1 LNHQRRPH
9 LESRLNP
16 KRARKSSGA
25 QAIKAKLH
33 SNAGPT
39 SKHAQTIHVR
49 LPSPRLPLHPA
60 LTRRLST
67 GATGFIG
74 GDALAAL
81 AAAHPEFSLSC
92 LVRGSAKGARVAAA
106 FPRVRL
112 VYGTLDDA
120 PLLRAEAAAAD
131 VVCHF
136 ADCDHEGAA
145 AALVE
150 GLAAREGGAPG
161 WPVHTSGTGI
171 LTVGDVVAGRCGGE
185 GGDVFDDWEG
195 VGAVTELPDEAWHR
209 KVDKIVLGA
218 ATHGNVKTAIVCPPT
233 IYGVGRGPDKTDSDQ
248 WPRMAEAAL
257 QRGKGF
263 CVGEGKNR
271 WTHVHVHDLSDLFLR
286 LIDAA
291 VKQGGDATWND
302 KGYYFC
308 ESGEYVWEDMA
319 KKIAAE
325 SKKQGFIK
333 TDEIDH
339 LSKEEAD
346 ELTPHGSAKWGMN
359 SRCKAIRGNKL
370 LGWKPTSP
378 SPVEELPGMVK
389 IAAEKLGLV
398 KSHAAIAAG
407 DV

>member
-1 LNHQRRPH
+1 M
-9 LESRLNP
+9 
-16 KRARKSSGA
+16 
-25 QAIKAKLH
+25 
-33 SNAGPT
+33 
-39 SKHAQTIHVR
+39 
-49 LPSPRLPLHPA
+49 
-60 LTRRLST
+60 
-67 GATGFIG
+67 
-74 GDALAAL
+74 
-81 AAAHPEFSLSC
+81 
-92 LVRGSAKGARVAAA
+92 AAA
-106 FPRVRL
+106 FPRARL
-112 VYGTLDDA
+112 VYGDLDDT

-136 ADCDHEGAA
+136 ADCDHEAA
-145 AALVE
+145 AVALVA
-150 GLAAREGGAPG
+150 GLVAREREGPG
-161 WPVHTSGTGI
+161 FLVHTSGTGI
-171 LTVGDVVAGRCGGE
+171 LTVEDVLAGRCGAE
-185 GGDVFDDWEG
+185 WSTVYDDWEG
-195 VGAVTELPDEAWHR
+195 IGTVTSLPDAAWHR

-218 ATHGNVKTAIVCPPT
+218 AAEGNVKTAIVCPPT
-233 IYGVGRGPDKTDSDQ
+233 IYGVGRGPDKTESDQ
-248 WPRMAEAAL
+248 WPSMAEAAL

-271 WTHVHVHDLSDLFLR
+271 WTHVHVHDLSDLFLK

-291 VKQGGDATWND
+291 VTQGGDATWND
-302 KGYYFC
+302 KGYYFS

-325 SKKQGFIK
+325 LKKQGFIK

-378 SPVEELPGMVK
+378 SPVEELPGMVQ

-398 KSHAAIAAG
+398 KGHAAIAAG
-407 DV
+407 EV